1 MMLPPTKHIAMLL
14 SAALLVACGGEDSP
28 SDDRPGSVLPKISG
42 ARLIVDAEVNP
53 GLAAHAVGFSGGYGL
68 YDVEMFYRFSK
79 LDPWLPGES
88 ANWVPVPESTI
99 LEHVP
104 ESGELEGNAI
114 RGLVYDIT
122 KPVIVLS
129 DIRAFADSCT
139 TIAFG
144 MRVVGSDQGIQGISW
159 PGLWTWPHSTRPE
172 MTIEIT
178 GEGSFDVEREG
189 EQYFVDVPLRGQ
201 EADPRIT
208 VMADG
213 VPTERAPD
221 PHVYCRA
228 SRDGASQAWD
238 KLEDHPP
245 NLQPHEPWPY
255 LYQTLTIDRPGE
267 AEIICSAS
275 VHSFRNCVRYWDV
288 PRPDLTT
295 TATIT
300 IRAYDVED

>member
-178 GEGSFDVEREG
+178 GEGSFEVEREG
-189 EQYFVDVPLRGQ
+189 EQYFVDVLLRGQ

-213 VPTERAPD
+213 VPTEDVPD
-221 PHVYCRA
+221 PDVGCRN
-228 SRDGASQAWD
+228 SRR
-238 KLEDHPP
+238 EDPSRTWP
-245 NLQPHEPWPY
+245 MTFDTPEPQGGIPTSY
-255 LYQTLTIDRPGE
+255 YGQTLTVNQTGE
-267 AEIICSAS
+267 AEIVCSAR

-300 IRAYDVED
+300 IRAYDVEN